1 LVLVIYFP
9 QTVVAHDQYIFTR
22 LNKIY
27 DRMPVTN
34 TLTHACVES
43 DFYTPTKGVVVVSGQ
58 THLPGASFLAVE
70 KSGVFASASLW
81 ALRHR
86 KDVDLFEICT
96 TALSKVPRPWSK
108 VRPE

>member
-1 LVLVIYFP
+1 
-9 QTVVAHDQYIFTR
+9 
-22 LNKIY
+22 
-27 DRMPVTN
+27 MPVTK

-43 DFYTPTKGVVVVSGQ
+43 DFYTPTKGVVLVSGQ
-58 THLPGASFLAVE
+58 THLPGASHLAVE

-86 KDVDLFEICT
+86 KDIDLLEICT

-108 VRPE
+108 VREFINFNFSALHLLKHISAI